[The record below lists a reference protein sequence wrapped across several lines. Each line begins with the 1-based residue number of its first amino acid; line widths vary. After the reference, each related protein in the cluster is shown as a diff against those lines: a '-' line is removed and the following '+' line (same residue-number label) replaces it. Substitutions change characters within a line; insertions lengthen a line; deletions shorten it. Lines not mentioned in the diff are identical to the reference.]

1 LVRPIIRTFPE
12 TIITYKTL
20 LVHVDDSERCAQ
32 RVEVASRIAR
42 SFAAR
47 LVGAYLVPTPALTP
61 SVSALLPE
69 SVVSQRLQDSGEAQQ
84 RAEARFREAASGAG
98 LTAVEWR
105 APAGSPARAIV
116 AHARGADLAIVGQP
130 DPRDADASFLY
141 DIANAALLETG
152 RPALVIPYIGTRGP
166 VGDIALIALD
176 HSRESARAVADAVP
190 LLARARKVFV
200 LAITAAAEEVFG
212 ETQARAQVVAFL
224 RDHGV
229 DAEVHHL
236 DRPNIAIGELLLSQA
251 ADLGAD
257 LIVMG
262 AYGHARFQEFVVGG
276 VTRTMLEAMTVPVLM
291 SH

>member
-1 LVRPIIRTFPE
+1 VRPSVRTSRE

-20 LVHVDDSERCAQ
+20 LVHVDDSERCAH
-32 RVEVASRIAR
+32 RLDVAIRLAR

-47 LVGAYLVPTPALTP
+47 LVGAYLVPTPALAP

-69 SVVSQRLQDSGEAQQ
+69 SVVSQRLQDSGDAQQ
-84 RAEARFREAASGAG
+84 RAEARFREAIGAAG
-98 LTAVEWR
+98 FTAAEWR
-105 APAGSPARAIV
+105 AAAGNPTRAII
-116 AHARGADLAIVGQP
+116 AHARGADLAIIGQP
-130 DPRDADASFLY
+130 DPRDADAGFLG
-141 DIANAALLETG
+141 DIANAALLESG
-152 RPALVIPYIGTRGP
+152 RPALAIPYIGTRGP
-166 VGDIALIALD
+166 VGDVALIALD
-176 HSRESARAVADAVP
+176 HSRESARAVADALP
-190 LLARARKVFV
+190 LLAKARKVFV

-212 ETQARAQVVAFL
+212 ETQARGQVVAFL
-224 RDHGV
+224 RGHGV

-262 AYGHARFQEFVVGG
+262 AYGHARLQEFVVGG